1 MSLELRV
8 NRTVTL
14 GFALL
19 LALGVFI
26 LGPGSSILRRRYP
39 PPGLLVPVN
48 GHKLHLYCVGTGAP
62 AIILESGLGTDWTSW
77 RFVVPALSKVTR
89 VCVYDR
95 AGYGWS
101 EPGPKPRTASRMAGE
116 LHSLLDNAGVPGPY
130 VLVAHS
136 FGAYDARIYA
146 AQFRST
152 LKGLVLVDPA
162 DEDEPP
168 LPPSLGRRIHNL
180 LPPSGL
186 PGLVRLVEGEHA
198 IPPELRDLPP
208 AFRNRFMVGASYDE
222 GAAERAERNSLDESE
237 AEVRQAHL
245 PPDLPLTVLTAPYIV
260 APGRSGVPTL
270 RAFSGHIALQAAL
283 TRTSI
288 RGKQIVA
295 WDSGHTVQLDR
306 PDLVIGA
313 IREMVLN

>member
-1 MSLELRV
+1 MSLKLSV
-8 NRTVTL
+8 NRTATL

-19 LALGVFI
+19 LVLGIIV
-26 LGPGSSILRRRYP
+26 LGAGSSILRRRYP
-39 PPGLLVPVN
+39 PPGRLVSVD
-48 GHKLHLYCVGTGAP
+48 GHKLHLYCTGTGTP

-77 RFVVPALSKVTR
+77 RLVIPALSKITR

-101 EPGPKPRTASRMAGE
+101 EPGPKPRTASRLASE
-116 LHSLLDNAGVPGPY
+116 LHSLLHNAGVPAPY

-146 AQFRST
+146 ARFRST
-152 LKGLVLVDPA
+152 LKGFVLVDPA

-168 LPPSLGRRIHNL
+168 LSPSLGRRIHNL

-186 PGLVRLVEGEHA
+186 AGLARLWEGELA
-198 IPPELRDLPP
+198 VPPELRDLPR
-208 AFRNRFMVGASYDE
+208 AFRDRFMVGASYDE
-222 GAAERAERNSLDESE
+222 AAAELAERNSLDESE
-237 AEVRQAHL
+237 AEVRRMPL
-245 PPDLPLTVLTAPYIV
+245 PSDLPLTVLTAPYII

-283 TRTSI
+283 TRTSL

-295 WDSGHTVQLDR
+295 WDSGHSIQLDR